1 MAEPLTRQIIREVV
15 RETLSQVL
23 QQKTVYLEDLKHPE
37 LKLIRPIPVFLEYDG
52 ETVIANYYDTES
64 YGYGDSEYEALDD
77 LRLELA
83 QTYLELAEDAEG
95 LGSLPQQWWN
105 NLQIIFLKR
114 SD

>member
-1 MAEPLTRQIIREVV
+1 MAELLTKQIIREVV

-37 LKLIRPIPVFLEYDG
+37 LELIRPIPVFLEYDG
-52 ETVIANYYDTES
+52 EMVIANYYDTES

-83 QTYLELAEDAEG
+83 QVHLDLAEDADH
-95 LGSLPQQWWN
+95 LGPLPQQWWN
-105 NLQIIFLKR
+105 NLQTVIQR
-114 SD
+114 RT